1 MTKSEAIERVHRAME
16 DIAAG
21 RMVVMVDDEQREN
34 EGDLVMAAEHCTPE
48 AINFMARHARGLI
61 CLAMDAPRI
70 DQLEIPMMVQGEHA
84 SRSTAFTV
92 SIEARTGVTT
102 GISAADR
109 SHTVLTAVAEG
120 AKAADIVSP
129 GHVFPLRAAAGGVL
143 QRAGHTEGS
152 VDLSHLAGCSTAGV
166 ICEVMNEDG
175 TMARMPDLERF
186 AEEHDLRILSIA
198 DLIEYR
204 LQTEALVKQVA
215 DAKIALPG
223 SELKWHMHVY
233 ETAGEPG
240 RNQMLAMSLGEITA
254 EPTLVRVQ
262 LGSVLGD
269 VFGARTGIRVVAA
282 EAIAAIEEEGCGVIL
297 YIPSRSDLVTELQTL
312 QGGGKPPNQETV
324 LRETGFGSQVLR
336 DLGIKKMRLLTN
348 RPSRVVAANGYGLEV
363 VEQVLLRQPAE
374 DADSADSDSHT
385 TH

>member
-1 MTKSEAIERVHRAME
+1 MGSEAIERVHRAMA
-16 DIAAG
+16 DITAG

-48 AINFMARHARGLI
+48 AINFMARHGRGLI
-61 CLAMDAPRI
+61 CLAMEGPQI
-70 DQLEIPMMVQGEHA
+70 DKLEVPMMVQGEHA
-84 SRSTAFTV
+84 RRTTAFTV

-109 SHTVLTAVAEG
+109 SHTVLTAVAPE
-120 AKAADIVSP
+120 AKAGDIVSP
-129 GHVFPLRAAAGGVL
+129 GHVFPLRAVHGGVL

-152 VDLSHLAGCSTAGV
+152 VDLAQLSGCGAAGV

-186 AEEHDLRILSIA
+186 SEEHDLRILSIA

-204 LQTEALVKQVA
+204 LQTEALVTQVA
-215 DAKIALPG
+215 DAEVELPG
-223 SELKWHMHVY
+223 SEQKWHMHVY
-233 ETAGEPG
+233 ETAGVPG
-240 RNQMLAMSLGEITA
+240 KNQMLAMSLGEVSP

-269 VFGARTGIRVVAA
+269 VFGARTGIRVVAS
-282 EAIAAIEEEGCGVIL
+282 EAVDAIEEEGCGVIL
-297 YIPSRSDLVTELQTL
+297 YIPSRVDLVAELDAM

-348 RPSRVVAANGYGLEV
+348 RPSRVVAANAYGLEV
-363 VEQVLLRQPAE
+363 VEQVLLRQPAAE
-374 DADSADSDSHT
+374 PADNDSLT